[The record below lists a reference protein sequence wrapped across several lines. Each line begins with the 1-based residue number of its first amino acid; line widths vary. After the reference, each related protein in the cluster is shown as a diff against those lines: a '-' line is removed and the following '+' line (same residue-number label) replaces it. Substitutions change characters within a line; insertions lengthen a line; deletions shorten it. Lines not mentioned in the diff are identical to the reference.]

1 MRYNLFTLYKRKRMK
16 ALYIQIECIVKY
28 ILKVFESMKTISP
41 ILERMRDA
49 AGVQNDKELC
59 KKIDFLNYATLDT
72 WKNRDK
78 IPDKKLRMIARFLG
92 VDHIY
97 LEFGEGKML
106 QQKGSVS
113 QNAVG
118 NGINLV
124 SGLGN
129 KISGTPSS
137 SKECTVEIPDEDDMV
152 DIPFLHDV
160 VASAGG
166 GAIIPQD
173 IDQTAIRFSASF
185 LKDFLRVDRF
195 DGIHLISATGNS
207 MEPTIVAGE
216 LLMVNPYENEDYR
229 TKDGAIYVIICTDSV
244 FVKRVYRNPIS
255 KEMKLISDNKDVD
268 DIIIQG
274 DDLDGC
280 KIVGRVVGHFDK
292 L

>member
-1 MRYNLFTLYKRKRMK
+1 MLDFGQRIKYFRKHFNLTQQELADAIGANNK
-16 ALYIQIECIVKY
+16 Q
-28 ILKVFESMKTISP
+28 TISDIEKGKQKSFKDDQVRI
-41 ILERMRDA
+41 ILDNFGISKA
-49 AGVQNDKELC
+49 WL
-59 KKIDFLNYATLDT
+59 IL
-72 WKNRDK
+72 
-78 IPDKKLRMIARFLG
+78 
-92 VDHIY
+92 
-97 LEFGEGKML
+97 GEGEML
-106 QQKGSVS
+106 QQKASVS

-118 NGINLV
+118 NSINQV
-124 SGLGN
+124 SGSGN
-129 KISGTPSS
+129 NISGTPSS

-268 DIIIQG
+268 DIIITG

>member
-1 MRYNLFTLYKRKRMK
+1 MSRGKHIIMFNKDISDRFIAIRK
-16 ALYIQIECIVKY
+16 ALGYTDQKE
-28 ILKVFESMKTISP
+28 FA
-41 ILERMRDA
+41 ERIDTKWRTLQTYEQ
-49 AGVQNDKELC
+49 GTT
-59 KKIDFLNYATLDT
+59 KKIPFGYIELLNKHFNVSKEWVLT
-72 WKNRDK
+72 
-78 IPDKKLRMIARFLG
+78 
-92 VDHIY
+92 
-97 LEFGEGKML
+97 GEGEML
-106 QQKGSVS
+106 QQKASVS

-118 NGINLV
+118 NSINQV
-124 SGLGN
+124 SGSGN
-129 KISGTPSS
+129 NISGTPSS

-268 DIIIQG
+268 DIIITG